1 MYTIM
6 QEIYVRIFIYAKYV
20 EKIGMFLKGKKKGK
34 RKRARDVK
42 DEE

>member
-20 EKIGMFLKGKKKGK
+20 EKNRDVPKRKKKGT
-34 RKRARDVK
+34 RARDVK